1 MHARSGTFQLSR
13 DKLDDVV
20 QGFQAEQLPQYQQ
33 QSGYKGFTLLANR
46 ETGQLLGISFWESE
60 ADRQGADELGT
71 QTREAMHRQGG
82 GQGAI
87 ERVDWEVVVDDTP

>member
-1 MHARSGTFQLSR
+1 MHARSGTFQLSS

-20 QGFQAEQLPQYQQ
+20 RSFQAEQLPQYQQ

-46 ETGQLLGISFWESE
+46 ESGRLLGISFWESE
-60 ADRQGADELGT
+60 ADRQAADELGT
-71 QTREAMHRQGG
+71 QTREEMHRRGG

-87 ERVDWEVVVDDTP
+87 ERVDWEVVVDDTQ